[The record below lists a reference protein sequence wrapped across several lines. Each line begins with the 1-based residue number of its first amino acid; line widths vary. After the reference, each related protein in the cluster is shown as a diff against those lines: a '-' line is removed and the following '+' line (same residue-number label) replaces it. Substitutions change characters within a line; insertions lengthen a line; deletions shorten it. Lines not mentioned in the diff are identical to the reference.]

1 MIKPHVCPV
10 CEKQFDTT
18 EEPGSSLFPF
28 CSERC
33 KKVDLF
39 RWFDGRYAVVED
51 VDPMVAEF
59 MKNDPDIIVQSEGL
73 EQPGTQD

>member
-1 MIKPHVCPV
+1 M
-10 CEKQFDTT
+10 
-18 EEPGSSLFPF
+18 FPF